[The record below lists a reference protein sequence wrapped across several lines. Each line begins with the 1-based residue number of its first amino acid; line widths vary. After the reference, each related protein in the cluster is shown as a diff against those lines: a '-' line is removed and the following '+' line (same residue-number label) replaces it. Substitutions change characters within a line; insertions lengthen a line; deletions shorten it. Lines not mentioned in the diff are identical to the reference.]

1 MEFTNAYQDLT
12 RAQSYAQLEF
22 PNTYYLAYRDLPK
35 IIGKY
40 ANGKKAIDF
49 GCGTG
54 RSTRFLNGL
63 GFDATGIDI
72 SAEMVAIAQKT
83 DPNGKYLVTE
93 SGKFP
98 ELEQGSY
105 DLILSVFTFDNIPGV
120 ENRISL
126 FSGLKSLLKPG
137 GIGVFLDSTVELYAN
152 EWASFS
158 TKDFPANKTARSADK
173 VKVIM
178 KDVPDKRPVEDII
191 WTDADYRHIF
201 DVTGFE
207 LLETFRPLASW
218 DEPYLWV
225 NETHIAPWVIYVL
238 RK

>member
-1 MEFTNAYQDLT
+1 MEFTNAYQDVT

-35 IIGKY
+35 IIRKY
-40 ANGKKAIDF
+40 ATGKRAIDF

-72 SAEMVAIAQKT
+72 SAEMVAIAQDT
-83 DPNGKYLVTE
+83 DANGKYIVIENGNFTQ
-93 SGKFP
+93 
-98 ELEQGSY
+98 LEQESY
-105 DLILSVFTFDNIPGV
+105 DLVLSVFTFDNIPGV
-120 ENRISL
+120 ENRINL
-126 FSGLKSLLKPG
+126 FNGLKGLLKPN

-158 TKDFPANKTARSADK
+158 TKDFPENKTAKSGDK

-178 KDVPDKRPVEDII
+178 KDVPDKRPVEDIV
-191 WTDADYRHIF
+191 WTDADYQQIF
-201 DVTGFE
+201 NTTGFE
-207 LLETFRPLASW
+207 LLETFHPLASW
-218 DEPYLWV
+218 DEPYTWV
-225 NETHIAPWVIYVL
+225 NETRIAPWVVYVL